1 MKIKKRNFAKR
12 VAGVILCR
20 VISLIL
26 LGGYTIEVKSIDNSQ
41 IVNSVSVS
49 ENKKTSEQLYR
60 TKTGKCYHKEGCQ
73 YLKKSKIKINEEEI
87 KEADLESCSKC
98 CK

>member
-1 MKIKKRNFAKR
+1 MKTQKRNFAKR

-20 VISLIL
+20 VISSIL
-26 LGGYTIEVKSIDNSQ
+26 LSGYTVEVKSIDNSQ

-49 ENKKTSEQLYR
+49 ENKKTSEQLLYR

-73 YLKKSKIKINEEEI
+73 YLKKSKIKI
-87 KEADLESCSKC
+87 DG
-98 CK
+98 